1 MPLQEFY
8 SCTWYDWGLWVERIN
23 EIEGKRSNDYD
34 FIKSIVRLAMTQY
47 YNWNRGNQAPI
58 DPEDLWKFS
67 FDEARASSEPSRE
80 DKIKAITEVAE
91 KVKRRKKR
99 G

>member
-1 MPLQEFY
+1 M
-8 SCTWYDWGLWVERIN
+8 ERIN